1 MPGKKVCDGHDGDGL
16 DGDGHDGDGHDGDGH
31 DGDGHNG
38 DGHDGVDDIVT
49 TMMGKKIIVGMR
61 TIATNCTMIL

>member
-1 MPGKKVCDGHDGDGL
+1 MRSLPGKKVRDGHDADGLDGDGL
-16 DGDGHDGDGHDGDGH
+16 DGDVHDGDGH

-49 TMMGKKIIVGMR
+49 EKTWLAWGQSQQ
-61 TIATNCTMIL
+61 IAP